1 MVIKF
6 KKLNEYAIPPVKA
19 HATDAGFDLT
29 ATSYFVDEDGCSVYG
44 TGLAVEIPQG
54 YVGLLFPRSSI
65 AKKDLLLS
73 NAVGVIDSGY
83 RGEIMAKFK
92 PTCIMVNPLKF
103 WWRNCILGKDDL
115 SLELGHIHSRE
126 YEVGD
131 RIAQLIIM
139 PYPEIE
145 FEEVEDL
152 EDSDRGTG
160 GYGSSGQ

>member
-1 MVIKF
+1 MLKMKVLNTRIKS
-6 KKLNEYAIPPVKA
+6 L
-19 HATDAGFDLT
+19 
-29 ATSYFVDEDGCSVYG
+29 VDN
-44 TGLAVEIPQG
+44 I
-54 YVGLLFPRSSI
+54 
-65 AKKDLLLS
+65 K
-73 NAVGVIDSGY
+73 GY

-92 PTCIMVNPLKF
+92 PTCVMVNPLKF

-115 SLELGHIHSRE
+115 SLDLGHIHSRE

-139 PYPEIE
+139 PYPEVQ

-152 EDSDRGTG
+152 AESDRGTG

>member
-54 YVGLLFPRSSI
+54 YVGLLFPRSSV

-92 PTCIMVNPLKF
+92 PTCVMVNPLKF

-115 SLELGHIHSRE
+115 SLDLGHIHSRE

-152 EDSDRGTG
+152 EDSDRGVG
-160 GYGSSGQ
+160 GYGSSGA

>member
-1 MVIKF
+1 MVVKF
-6 KKLNEYAIPPVKA
+6 RKLNEYAIPPVKA

-29 ATSYFVDEDGCSVYG
+29 ATSCYHDEEGNTVYG
-44 TGLAVEIPQG
+44 TGLAVEIPKG
-54 YVGLLFPRSSI
+54 YVGLLFPRSSV

-92 PTCIMVNPLKF
+92 PTCVVVNPLKF

-115 SLELGHIHSRE
+115 SLDLGHIHSRE

-145 FEEVEDL
+145 FEESEDL
-152 EDSDRGTG
+152 EDSDRGVG
-160 GYGSSGQ
+160 GYGSSGA

>member
-1 MVIKF
+1 MVVKF
-6 KKLNEYAIPPVKA
+6 RKLNEYAIPPVKA

-29 ATSYFVDEDGCSVYG
+29 ATSCYHDEEGNTVYG
-44 TGLAVEIPQG
+44 TGLAVEIPKG
-54 YVGLLFPRSSI
+54 YVGLLFPRSSV

-92 PTCIMVNPLKF
+92 PTCVVVNPLKF

-115 SLELGHIHSRE
+115 SLALGHIHSRE

-145 FEEVEDL
+145 FEESEDL
-152 EDSDRGTG
+152 EDSDRGVG
-160 GYGSSGQ
+160 GYGSSGA

>member
-1 MVIKF
+1 MLKMKVLNTRIKS
-6 KKLNEYAIPPVKA
+6 L
-19 HATDAGFDLT
+19 
-29 ATSYFVDEDGCSVYG
+29 VDN
-44 TGLAVEIPQG
+44 I
-54 YVGLLFPRSSI
+54 
-65 AKKDLLLS
+65 K
-73 NAVGVIDSGY
+73 GY

-115 SLELGHIHSRE
+115 SLALGHIHSRE

-145 FEEVEDL
+145 FEESEDL
-152 EDSDRGTG
+152 EDSDRGVG